1 MSAKSFLSGF
11 LVGGI
16 AAGIT
21 TLLTTPVSGSEVR
34 KSCNDTTKAFIS
46 HIQELKTDLQD
57 IKESIKTATVEGK
70 SVLGFVIE
78 DLKTSINTWKA
89 EIKPHQELLQ
99 KEINEMETTIKELEK
114 DLDTTTN

>member
-11 LVGGI
+11 LIGGL

-21 TLLTTPVSGSEVR
+21 TLLTTPMSGKEIR
-34 KSCNDTTKAFIS
+34 KSCNDTSKAFLS
-46 HIQELKTDLQD
+46 HIQELKLDLLD
-57 IKESIKTATVEGK
+57 IKDSVKTATVEGK

-78 DLKTSINTWKA
+78 DLKKSINTWKE

-99 KEINEMETTIKELEK
+99 VELKEMETTIKELEK
-114 DLDTTTN
+114 DLEQTNH